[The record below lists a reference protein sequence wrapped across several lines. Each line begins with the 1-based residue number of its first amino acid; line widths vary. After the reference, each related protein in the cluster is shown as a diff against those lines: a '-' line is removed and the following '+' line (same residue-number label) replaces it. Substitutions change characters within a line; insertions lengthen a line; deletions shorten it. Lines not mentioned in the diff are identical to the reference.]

1 LDDKDTDI
9 INVHKSRQYA
19 LKLLSYRG
27 RSEKELEE
35 RLRKK
40 GFPETVIFSTI
51 QYLRHR
57 GLIDDMSL
65 AESLKR
71 EAMSIKLLGYH
82 GARRFML
89 HRGIPQPI
97 VDVVLNLYEK
107 EDIENAQKLVDK
119 KLSRLETYPSEKV
132 RRRIYNLLLRK
143 GYSYETIK
151 KIMPYKNF
159 KED

>member
-1 LDDKDTDI
+1 MDNKA
-9 INVHKSRQYA
+9 RQYA

-27 RSEKELEE
+27 RSEKELTE
-35 RLRKK
+35 RLIKK

-51 QYLRHR
+51 KYLRHI

-65 AESLKR
+65 ADSLRR
-71 EAMSIKLLGYH
+71 EALTIKLLGYH

-89 HRGIPQPI
+89 HRGIPQHI
-97 VDVVLNLYEK
+97 VDRALNSYEK

-119 KLSRLETYPSEKV
+119 KYSQLEHYPLEKV
-132 RRRIYNLLLRK
+132 KRRVYNLLLRK
-143 GYSYETIK
+143 GYSYDTIK
-151 KIMPYKNF
+151 TVMKFKNF